1 MNLGQEDHGDEGRG
15 VFGRGFLVQLHRR
28 HPREGLRPSGDLV
41 DRTFRVQASI
51 GTDDESE
58 IVVNDVATV
67 TVRLLSCLATALP
80 QLTAPWQALGGSGK
94 HLAKDEALGPVHA
107 PFFPNAK
114 LEEWW
119 FFLVDPGPATH
130 RKPRNNAEEPR
141 KTKKQLVLRL

>member
-1 MNLGQEDHGDEGRG
+1 MKLGQEDHGDEGRG

-41 DRTFRVQASI
+41 DRTYSVQASI

-67 TVRLLSCLATALP
+67 TVRLLSCLAAHG
-80 QLTAPWQALGGSGK
+80 ALGGSGK

-119 FFLVDPGPATH
+119 FFLVDPGPRDPPKA
-130 RKPRNNAEEPR
+130 
-141 KTKKQLVLRL
+141 